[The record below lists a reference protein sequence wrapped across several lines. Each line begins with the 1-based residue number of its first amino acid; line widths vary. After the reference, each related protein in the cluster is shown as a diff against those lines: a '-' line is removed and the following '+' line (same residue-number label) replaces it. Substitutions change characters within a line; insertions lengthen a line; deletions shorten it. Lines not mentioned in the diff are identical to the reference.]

1 MNLPDSSI
9 LTNIQVQ
16 GHTRLGEMLFEK
28 QYIQVR
34 SLEGRL
40 YTDEE
45 LLRLPDIGAAHP
57 HFREWQTRKRSA
69 DRLLRYL
76 SARRSTMDI
85 LEIGCGNGW
94 LSHQLAE
101 MPGTRVTG
109 VDINFTELQ
118 QAARVFSNDPNLRFI
133 HGDIRSGILED
144 RTFDVIVFAAS
155 LQYFPSAKKILHL
168 CLSYL
173 NRGGEIHLLDTPFYR
188 PEDVHL
194 AARRTLAYFTSFGY
208 PEMADYY
215 SHHSFSDLRSFHYAI
230 LYNPKDLRNRFFRS
244 KTPFPWIRVKNN

>member
-45 LLRLPDIGAAHP
+45 LIRLPEIGAAHP
-57 HFREWQTRKRSA
+57 HFREWQTKKRASG
-69 DRLLRYL
+69 RLLRYL
-76 SARRSTMDI
+76 SARKMAMDI
-85 LEIGCGNGW
+85 LEVGCGNGW
-94 LSHQLAE
+94 LTHQLAE
-101 MPGTRVTG
+101 MPDTRVTG
-109 VDINFTELQ
+109 IDINFTELQ

-144 RTFDVIVFAAS
+144 RKFDIILFADS
-155 LQYFPSAKKILHL
+155 LQYFPAAKKILHL
-168 CLSYL
+168 CLSHL
-173 NRGGEIHLLDTPFYR
+173 KRGGEIHLLDTPFYR
-188 PEDVHL
+188 SEDVNL
-194 AARRTLAYFTSFGY
+194 EARRTLAYYTSFGY

-215 SHHSFSDLRSFHYAI
+215 FHHAFTDLRPFHYTF
-230 LYNPKDLRNRFFRS
+230 LYNPKNFRNRFFRS
-244 KTPFPWIRVKNN
+244 RAPFPWIRIRNN